1 MYRSRDWKILSDP
14 LDQEVHHERSGQ
26 TICIKYKQNKTKYFI
41 PKFDK
46 NLGCYRLPPLKEISS
61 PRFGEA
67 RKKEGFGLPRWLPPL
82 KETFVGSLGDE
93 G

>member
-1 MYRSRDWKILSDP
+1 MIFQST
-14 LDQEVHHERSGQ
+14 Q
-26 TICIKYKQNKTKYFI
+26 IKYFFN

-67 RKKEGFGLPRWLPPL
+67 RKKDGFGIPRWLPPL
-82 KETFVGSLGDE
+82 KETFVGSLGLCFKVSTPRI
-93 G
+93 